1 MTLELLLFY
10 FEQLWDRTYRSKEVE
25 EGKRL
30 RKKEREAEIERRKYL
45 QIFQN
50 YNMGDFQF
58 QIVFILERPSRTK
71 GESLKGGRIHCL
83 PWTTPSLQEERFS
96 DLIFHFSLL
105 YHS

>member
-10 FEQLWDRTYRSKEVE
+10 FEQLWGRTYSSKEV

-30 RKKEREAEIERRKYL
+30 REKEREAEIERRKYL

-58 QIVFILERPSRTK
+58 QTVFIPERPSRTK
-71 GESLKGGRIHCL
+71 GESRKGGRIHCL
-83 PWTTPSLQEERFS
+83 PWTTSSLQEERFS

-105 YHS
+105 HHS